1 MNSRNNA
8 EEQER
13 YQNKL
18 YMEKL
23 SYMAD
28 QERQREE
35 TNKLNKLLTRKRIDA
50 DNIYKVEE
58 MRNSRMRDGDT
69 GYHLEIGVQSEK

>member
-1 MNSRNNA
+1 
-8 EEQER
+8 
-13 YQNKL
+13 
-18 YMEKL
+18 
-23 SYMAD
+23 MAD